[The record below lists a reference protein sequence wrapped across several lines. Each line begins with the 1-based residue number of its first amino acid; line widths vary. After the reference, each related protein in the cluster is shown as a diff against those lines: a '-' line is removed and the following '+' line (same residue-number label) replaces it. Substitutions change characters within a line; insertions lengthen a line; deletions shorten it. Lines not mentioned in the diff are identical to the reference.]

1 VSFLNLILN
10 VFYHEKELKDSKK
23 RRIIQRNSTFRNKQ
37 TNNRNFLFLKAE
49 KIIIFSCIS
58 HLSPGNQQLDL
69 FTCLIT
75 LFPTPQDG

>member
-37 TNNRNFLFLKAE
+37 TNNRNFLFLKE
-49 KIIIFSCIS
+49 KKTQKEKK
-58 HLSPGNQQLDL
+58 QQEHDL
-69 FTCLIT
+69 
-75 LFPTPQDG
+75 